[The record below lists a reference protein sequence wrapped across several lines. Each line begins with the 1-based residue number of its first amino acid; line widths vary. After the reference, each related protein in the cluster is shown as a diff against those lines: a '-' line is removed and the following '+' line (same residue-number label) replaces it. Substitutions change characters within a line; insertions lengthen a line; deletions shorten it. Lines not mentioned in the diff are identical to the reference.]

1 MTEQQKATTA
11 DELVEFARTL
21 IGEGDVD
28 ERARRYLYLRGI
40 EDRLR
45 ATPQPSPQR
54 DEESTAQEAAPVAF
68 IDNEKHELHFLADGA
83 ADFLRGHDG
92 FTLLVPES
100 PPAAAG
106 WGNDAMT
113 TERTPRDAAAL
124 RAYLMDAQTVRLQMG
139 ELTAKELRLAQG
151 AIGWALN
158 EYDDR
163 LHTLSQRNE
172 EIGQFPPLKAFT
184 RSALI
189 EELQVRDSRKTTHW
203 DGCWKEP
210 QHHACAV
217 GLIERLTASPP
228 AAPVADGTEG
238 QRQPWEKFDDD
249 IEEHTS
255 PVTDPA
261 VLRAI
266 GEGLKGAATDTPAS
280 AVAEPVSDKEIY
292 WLGQAIEA
300 AYQNGSNTLGDELDA
315 LRDKLH
321 SAAPPPIAR
330 SDADEDLRSLAA
342 QRTHER
348 DEERARVGRILG
360 LVDAALC
367 AVDSLPQSEERDD
380 ARKKLRAMFD
390 AGKYTARSDADDGK
404 SIADAFEDAWDG
416 KLHPDTRY
424 LVAAFANALAEKL
437 AAAEEK
443 YGYTNGWADKGWMDE
458 CRAQLIEHV
467 VKGDPRDVAAY
478 CAFLWYHGERTAVD
492 AAPVAQ
498 EVSEAM
504 VRHMVNRFLGW
515 RLPKT
520 FSPDNGISYT
530 RPNYA
535 HPPADHDWPVGT
547 NLFNAAE
554 VEAMVRYMLGG
565 FGSPQQA
572 AIATKPA
579 HTASAVAEP
588 DFERIA
594 LSIVQPFAAC
604 FLSPQKSVELMVS
617 IVTAM
622 RAAPSV
628 AREAVSEALRDVYEA
643 ARTLLRCEADPDKDI
658 RLAARDRLDNAIER
672 VKEIAADQGDPAAP
686 PFDTRSPCGDP
697 NVTVAARDAVTGEP
711 TMFVRAKGGGE

>member
-1 MTEQQKATTA
+1 MTDQQKATTA
-11 DELVEFARTL
+11 DEPFDLAKAIERVFTMGQDYLADADSESYSRNRKSDVTL
-21 IGEGDVD
+21 EKF
-28 ERARRYLYLRGI
+28 RALKAELL
-40 EDRLR
+40 DRLR
-45 ATPQPSPQR
+45 SSPQR
-54 DEESTAQEAAPVAF
+54 DEESTAQEAAPVAW
-68 IDNEKHELHFLADGA
+68 
-83 ADFLRGHDG
+83 R
-92 FTLLVPES
+92 S
-100 PPAAAG
+100 
-106 WGNDAMT
+106 
-113 TERTPRDAAAL
+113 
-124 RAYLMDAQTVRLQMG
+124 RANSG
-139 ELTAKELRLAQG
+139 
-151 AIGWALN
+151 
-158 EYDDR
+158 
-163 LHTLSQRNE
+163 
-172 EIGQFPPLKAFT
+172 
-184 RSALI
+184 
-189 EELQVRDSRKTTHW
+189 
-203 DGCWKEP
+203 
-210 QHHACAV
+210 
-217 GLIERLTASPP
+217 
-228 AAPVADGTEG
+228 
-238 QRQPWEKFDDD
+238 QPWEKFDED

-498 EVSEAM
+498 EVSDAM
-504 VRHMVNRFLGW
+504 
-515 RLPKT
+515 T
-520 FSPDNGISYT
+520 
-530 RPNYA
+530 
-535 HPPADHDWPVGT
+535 VG
-547 NLFNAAE
+547 NILK
-554 VEAMVRYMLGG
+554 MLGAVHRG
-565 FGSPQQA
+565 DADEPTTR
-572 AIATKPA
+572 AIAEKA
-579 HTASAVAEP
+579 AVA
-588 DFERIA
+588 ISA
-594 LSIVQPFAAC
+594 LQ
-604 FLSPQKSVELMVS
+604 
-617 IVTAM
+617 
-622 RAAPSV
+622 
-628 AREAVSEALRDVYEA
+628 ALLNGA
-643 ARTLLRCEADPDKDI
+643 
-658 RLAARDRLDNAIER
+658 LAAA
-672 VKEIAADQGDPAAP
+672 Q

-697 NVTVAARDAVTGEP
+697 NVTVAARDAVTAEP
-711 TMFVRAKGGGE
+711 TMFVRAKGGAE